1 MLQNTERVIAQ
12 RVDATNAVAQPLTN
26 RISEIEQ
33 RLPGAQDAL
42 AELRV
47 GRAQTAQLGS
57 PPTVYD
63 FARLTDRLQE
73 VETAADHAHAELSQ
87 VIRERYAK

>member
-12 RVDATNAVAQPLTN
+12 RLDATNAVVQPLTN

-33 RLPGAQDAL
+33 RLPGVQDAL

-47 GRAQTAQLGS
+47 GRAQTDQLGS

-63 FARLTDRLQE
+63 FARPADRLQE
-73 VETAADHAHAELSQ
+73 VKTAADHA
-87 VIRERYAK
+87 